1 MQPQIHHPHALR
13 IAAVLSVLSVALL
26 ALVAARWGPLT
37 GADRD
42 IVVPL
47 HRSALDH
54 PGWTETNR
62 VLTDWFWDPW
72 TMRALT
78 AVMVLWLL
86 LRRERTLAL
95 WIVVTAASG
104 TALQQ
109 GVKALLD
116 RPRPHWANPV
126 DSAHYAAFPSG
137 HALTATVTFGLLLWM
152 LKLHGAP
159 APWQRLA
166 TAVAAVS
173 VLGVGV
179 TRLYL
184 GVHWPTDV
192 LGGWLLGAALVA
204 WAVATCPYSVI
215 HRDERKSSSDGRVR
229 P

>member
-1 MQPQIHHPHALR
+1 MQPQTRPPHTVR
-13 IAAVLSVLSVALL
+13 IAAVLSVLFVVLL

-42 IVVPL
+42 GVVPL
-47 HRSALDH
+47 HRIALDH
-54 PGWTETNR
+54 PGLTQTNR
-62 VLTDWFWDPW
+62 VLTDWIWDPW

-78 AVMVLWLL
+78 AVIVLWLL
-86 LRRERTLAL
+86 LRRERTPAL
-95 WIVVTAASG
+95 WVVVTAAAG

-152 LKLHGAP
+152 LKLHAAP
-159 APWQRLA
+159 ALWQRLA

-173 VLGVGV
+173 VLGVGF

-184 GVHWPTDV
+184 GVHWPTDI

-204 WAVATCPYSVI
+204 WAVATYPVI
-215 HRDERKSSSDGRVR
+215 HRGERKSSSDGRVR

>member
-1 MQPQIHHPHALR
+1 MQPQNHHPHALG
-13 IAAVLSVLSVALL
+13 IATVLSVLSAVLL

-37 GADRD
+37 GTDRD

-47 HRSALDH
+47 HRVALDH
-54 PGWTETNR
+54 PGWTGTNR
-62 VLTDWFWDPW
+62 ILTDWIWDPW
-72 TMRALT
+72 AMRALT
-78 AVMVLWLL
+78 AAIVLWLL

-95 WIVVTAASG
+95 WVVATAAIG

-126 DSAHYAAFPSG
+126 DTAHYAAFPSG
-137 HALTATVTFGLLLWM
+137 HALTATVTFGLLLWL

-173 VLGVGV
+173 VLGVGF

-192 LGGWLLGAALVA
+192 LGGWLLGATLVA
-204 WAVATCPYSVI
+204 WAVVSYPHPVI